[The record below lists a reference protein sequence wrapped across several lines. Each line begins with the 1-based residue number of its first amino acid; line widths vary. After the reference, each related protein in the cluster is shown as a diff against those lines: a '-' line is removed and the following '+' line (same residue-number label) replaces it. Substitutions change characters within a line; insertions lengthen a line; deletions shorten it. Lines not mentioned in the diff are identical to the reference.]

1 MSMMPARISTGS
13 APQPSINFF
22 RSGSSCATGRCHPAA
37 SAPHSA
43 PRVLETSL
51 FPVVSFV
58 SSSPVSP
65 IEMNARGCAGSQE
78 LARPRCVF
86 RGSATSVRHGH
97 LVRTRVM
104 HPCPALRL
112 SQWRQRHRAVAS
124 TARPCPW
131 RTVCLCMY
139 RNQRHVQRN
148 PVTFLFPFT
157 LL

>member
-13 APQPSINFF
+13 ALQPSLNFF
-22 RSGSSCATGRCHPAA
+22 RSGSSCATGRCHPGA

-43 PRVLETSL
+43 PHVLETSL

-86 RGSATSVRHGH
+86 GVACSYAE
-97 LVRTRVM
+97 RV
-104 HPCPALRL
+104 P
-112 SQWRQRHRAVAS
+112 S
-124 TARPCPW
+124 TADASCNRFCIFL
-131 RTVCLCMY
+131 RTA
-139 RNQRHVQRN
+139 RRHVAGNRLIADGSSGRN
-148 PVTFLFPFT
+148 PLRVEDIPAITPPG
-157 LL
+157 